1 MGKRLISQP
10 FQICLTIDF
19 SLRELLNTF
28 FVIQKNVDNLIY
40 NIMEFTATTIAGFLK
55 GEIEGNPDIKVNTIA
70 KIEEGIEGALSFL
83 ANPKYEHYIYET
95 KSSVVL
101 VNKSFVPSGTIGA
114 TLIRVENSYEAFASL
129 LRLVD
134 QARPRKKGIHPTA
147 IIETSAKV
155 GSDVFIGPYTYIGE
169 NCIIGDGCSIYPH
182 VYIGDN
188 TRLGNYCTLNP
199 GVKIYHDCLLG
210 EGCIIHAGSVI
221 GSDGFGFAPQSD
233 NEFMKIPQLGNVV
246 LEDHVEI
253 GANVTIDRATMGS
266 TIIRKG
272 VKLDNLIQIGHNV
285 EVGENSVM
293 AAQTGI
299 SGSTKVG
306 KNCMFG
312 GQVGLAGHIKIADG
326 TKIGAQGGI
335 LGDVK
340 EENTVILGSP
350 AIELKQYLRS
360 SVVFKKLP
368 EMKVKIDSL
377 EKEIES
383 LKKK

>member
-1 MGKRLISQP
+1 
-10 FQICLTIDF
+10 
-19 SLRELLNTF
+19 
-28 FVIQKNVDNLIY
+28 
-40 NIMEFTATTIAGFLK
+40 MEFTAATIAGFLK

-70 KIEEGIEGALSFL
+70 KIEEGQIGALSFL
-83 ANPKYEHYIYET
+83 SNPKYEHFIYET
-95 KSSVVL
+95 KSSIVL
-101 VNKSFVPSGTIGA
+101 VNKSFVASAKIDA
-114 TLIRVENSYEAFASL
+114 TLIRVENSYEAFATL

-134 QARPRKKGIHPTA
+134 QARPRKKGIHATA
-147 IIETSAKV
+147 IIEGTAKV
-155 GSDVFIGPYTYIGE
+155 GADVFIGPYAYIGE
-169 NCIIGDGCSIYPH
+169 NCVIGDGCSVYPH

-188 TRLGNYCTLNP
+188 TKLGNNCTINP
-199 GVKIYHDCLLG
+199 GVKIYHDCLIG

-233 NEFMKIPQLGNVV
+233 TEFMKIPQLGNVV

-253 GANVTIDRATMGS
+253 GANVAIDRATMGS
-266 TIIRKG
+266 TIIHKG
-272 VKLDNLIQIGHNV
+272 VKLDNLIQIAHNV

-312 GQVGLAGHIKIADG
+312 GQVGLAGHLKIANG

-335 LGDVK
+335 LGDIK
-340 EENTVILGSP
+340 EENTTILGSP

-360 SVVFKKLP
+360 SVIFKKLP
-368 EMKVKIDSL
+368 ELKVKIDSL

>member
-1 MGKRLISQP
+1 
-10 FQICLTIDF
+10 
-19 SLRELLNTF
+19 
-28 FVIQKNVDNLIY
+28 
-40 NIMEFTATTIAGFLK
+40 MEFTVATIAGFLK
-55 GEIEGNPDIKVNTIA
+55 GEIEGNADIKVNTIA
-70 KIEEGIEGALSFL
+70 KIEEGQTGALSFL
-83 ANPKYEHYIYET
+83 ANPKYEHYLYIT

-101 VNKSFVPSGTIGA
+101 VNKSFVPAQKVEA
-114 TLIRVENSYEAFASL
+114 TLIKVENAYEAFASL

-134 QARPRKKGIHPTA
+134 QARPRKKGIHATA
-147 IIETSAKV
+147 IIESTAKI
-155 GSDVFIGPYTYIGE
+155 GSDVFIGPYAYIGE

-188 TRLGNYCTLNP
+188 TKLGNDCTINP
-199 GVKIYHDCLLG
+199 GVKIYHDCILG
-210 EGCIIHAGSVI
+210 DGCTIHAGTVI
-221 GSDGFGFAPQSD
+221 GSDGFGFAPQSES
-233 NEFMKIPQLGNVV
+233 EFMKIPQLGNVV

-266 TIIRKG
+266 TFIRRG

-285 EVGENSVM
+285 EVGENTVM

-299 SGSTKVG
+299 SGSTKIG

-312 GQVGLAGHIKIADG
+312 GQVGLSGHLKIANG

-340 EENTVILGSP
+340 DENTTIIGSP
-350 AIELKQYLRS
+350 AIELRQFLKS
-360 SVVFKKLP
+360 SVLFKRLP
-368 EMKVKIDSL
+368 EMKLKIDSI

>member
-1 MGKRLISQP
+1 
-10 FQICLTIDF
+10 
-19 SLRELLNTF
+19 
-28 FVIQKNVDNLIY
+28 
-40 NIMEFTATTIAGFLK
+40 MEFTATTIAGFLK

-70 KIEEGIEGALSFL
+70 KIEEGQSGALSFL
-83 ANPKYEHYIYET
+83 ANPKYEHYLYET

-101 VNKSFVPSGTIGA
+101 VNKSFIPASSVSA
-114 TLIRVENSYEAFASL
+114 TLIRVENAYEAFASL

-134 QARPRKKGIHPTA
+134 QARPRKKGIHSTA
-147 IIETSAKV
+147 IIENTAKI
-155 GSDVFIGPYTYIGE
+155 GSEVYIGPYVYVGE
-169 NCIIGDGCSIYPH
+169 NCVIGDGCSLYPH

-188 TRLGNYCTLNP
+188 SNLGINCILNP
-199 GVKIYHDCLLG
+199 GVTVYHDCILG
-210 EGCIIHAGSVI
+210 EGCIVHAGSVI

-233 NEFMKIPQLGNVV
+233 NEYMKIPQLGNVV

-253 GANVTIDRATMGS
+253 GANVTIDRATIGS

-272 VKLDNLIQIGHNV
+272 VKLDNLIQIAHNV
-285 EVGENSVM
+285 EVGENTVM

-299 SGSTKVG
+299 SGSTKIG

-312 GQVGLAGHIKIADG
+312 GQVGLAGHIKIANG

-340 EENTVILGSP
+340 EENTAIIGSP
-350 AIELKQYLRS
+350 AIEVKQFLRS
-360 SVVFKKLP
+360 SVIFRKLP
-368 EMKVKIDSL
+368 DMKSKIDSL
-377 EKEIES
+377 EKEVES

>member
-1 MGKRLISQP
+1 
-10 FQICLTIDF
+10 
-19 SLRELLNTF
+19 
-28 FVIQKNVDNLIY
+28 
-40 NIMEFTATTIAGFLK
+40 MEFTAATIAGFLK
-55 GEIEGNPDIKVNTIA
+55 GEIDGNPDIKVNTIA
-70 KIEEGIEGALSFL
+70 KIEEGHSGALSFL

-95 KSSVVL
+95 KSSVIL
-101 VNKSFVPSGTIGA
+101 VNKSFVPSSQITA
-114 TLIRVENSYEAFASL
+114 TLIRVDNAYEAFASL

-134 QARPRKKGIHPTA
+134 QSRPRKKGIHPSAVIEKTA
-147 IIETSAKV
+147 KI
-155 GSDVFIGPYTYIGE
+155 GSEVFIGPYAYVGE
-169 NCIIGDGCSIYPH
+169 NGKIGDGCSIYPN
-182 VYIGDN
+182 VYVGDN
-188 TRLGNYCTLNP
+188 TVIGNNCILNP
-199 GVKIYHDCLLG
+199 GVTIYHDCVLG

-221 GSDGFGFAPQSD
+221 GSDGFGFAPQSES
-233 NEFMKIPQLGNVV
+233 EFMKIPQLGNVI

-312 GQVGLAGHIKIADG
+312 GQVGLAGHIKIANG
-326 TKIGAQGGI
+326 TKIGAQGGV

-340 EENTVILGSP
+340 EENTAIIGSP
-350 AIELKQYLRS
+350 AIEVRQFMKS
-360 SVVFKKLP
+360 SVIFKRLP
-368 EMKVKIDSL
+368 EMKMKIDSL